1 MSAFFS
7 IFFALFCVLC
17 TASAQLTSDSVS
29 QAISSYIEKPI
40 EKPILIDIMP
50 LESLS
55 SEAISNHQANDIIG
69 GVIACILVIA
79 LVGGSIAY
87 LVYKRIYKKRAAL
100 DAKAA
105 MCDSISE
112 AKTLV

>member
-1 MSAFFS
+1 MSALFS
-7 IFFALFCVLC
+7 IFFALLCVLC

-29 QAISSYIEKPI
+29 QEISSYIEKPI
-40 EKPILIDIMP
+40 LIDITP

-55 SEAISNHQANDIIG
+55 SEASSNRQANDIIG
-69 GVIACILVIA
+69 GVIACVLVIA
-79 LVGGSIAY
+79 LFGGGIAY